1 MIFILKI
8 QMLNISEQE
17 KRRILTLHM
26 LAEQEYTQIN
36 IGGKILT
43 LSTISSNIY
52 NAILNGDK
60 DGIYKAIQNNIKNVQ
75 DLNLVFDEFTYKI
88 KKDFVSLLD
97 NIFKSNWSKG
107 RENSKVIMDTIKK
120 YLAPIANVTWDEGQA
135 GQYDGGLKITS
146 KNPNLKHDTRSVEQK
161 RDDDIA
167 NKEKMRQ
174 YVNSMYCTVKNGVIV
189 NPASQWNNRPWS
201 EFVSTV
207 KVTAEQLASAKAAC
221 PNGELSKSQQPA
233 QTQWTKE
240 TFPLRFMM
248 KGPNVGKLQQ
258 ALGIKPTNQF
268 YTKTE
273 AKVNSKMK
281 ELGLTYNRATGIDQT
296 TFNKIIAAKGSTP
309 QDIAGQ
315 TVKNWAQNLQKTD
328 NLPTPEEFEKQ
339 QQPTTQKTQ
348 LTPQELAKA
357 QAIAKQYGNEPLK
370 GI

>member
-1 MIFILKI
+1 
-8 QMLNISEQE
+8 MLNISEQE

-107 RENSKVIMDTIKK
+107 RENSKVIMDSIKK

-167 NKEKMRQ
+167 QKNKRFEHIKSIFC
-174 YVNSMYCTVKNGVIV
+174 YVKNGIIV
-189 NPASQWNNRPWS
+189 NPSSQFNGKPYSEWFAQAKPTTQELNAVKEFCKAS
-201 EFVSTV
+201 E
-207 KVTAEQLASAKAAC
+207 LAQPK
-221 PNGELSKSQQPA
+221 QQPTK
-233 QTQWTKE
+233 TQWTKE

-296 TFNKIIAAKGSTP
+296 TFNKITNTTTTTQPTQSTP
-309 QDIAGQ
+309 LSPD
-315 TVKNWAQNLQKTD
+315 
-328 NLPTPEEFEKQ
+328 
-339 QQPTTQKTQ
+339 
-348 LTPQELAKA
+348 ELAKI
-357 QAIAKQYGNEPLK
+357 QATGQRYGVELK
-370 GI
+370 GLQK

>member
-1 MIFILKI
+1 
-8 QMLNISEQE
+8 MLNISEQE

-26 LAEQEYTQIN
+26 LAEQKYAESSVN
-36 IGGKILT
+36 IGGKLIPSSKAT
-43 LSTISSNIY
+43 MEIINATISRNQ
-52 NAILNGDK
+52 
-60 DGIYKAIQNNIKNVQ
+60 YKKALDAVLLIKNSG
-75 DLNLVFDEFTYKI
+75 DLNLVIDELKNILNTTLETRINRAIFNVNKINKMNFLNDVKAHFKNFADVSFDER
-88 KKDFVSLLD
+88 
-97 NIFKSNWSKG
+97 G
-107 RENSKVIMDTIKK
+107 EN
-120 YLAPIANVTWDEGQA
+120 
-135 GQYDGGLKITS
+135 LKITS
-146 KNPNLKHDTRSVEQK
+146 KTPNAKADTRSAEQK

-296 TFNKIIAAKGSTP
+296 TFNKIISTKGSTP